1 MDKDTNVF
9 GPVILEGDTP
19 VPEYDTDPYIV
30 PVNPRPSDDSHGTL
44 D

>member
-9 GPVILEGDTP
+9 GPVIMEEDTP
-19 VPEYDTDPYIV
+19 GLEYDTNYDFT
-30 PVNPRPSDDSHGTL
+30 VNPRPSDDSGMQS